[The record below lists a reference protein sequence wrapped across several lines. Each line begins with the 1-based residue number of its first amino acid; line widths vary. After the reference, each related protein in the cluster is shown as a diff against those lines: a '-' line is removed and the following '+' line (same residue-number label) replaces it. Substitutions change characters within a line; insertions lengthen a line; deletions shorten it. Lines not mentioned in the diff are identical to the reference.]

1 MAHRSHA
8 ASSFLMLV
16 LLGTALHEALAHGGG
31 LHRWTLN
38 KNVAKVVKTAAV
50 RTYLNT
56 QIATCSKW
64 TTLNYSAISPAS
76 YAMPY
81 FPPTLNMSVSGA
93 VDVYEYLSTNCTSSA
108 NTGLFPFLRF
118 SVWSKLKGKWTS
130 TPAPNGLTAF
140 AYGFQ
145 GSCSAPGNL
154 YRNNATL
161 QDNRFNLAWWG
172 KENVIGTGMNAS
184 DLYPGYMWGS
194 APQSWFTREPAAA
207 DALRSI
213 VIMAQSGPS
222 FCCNVDYTGFPAPKA
237 VLKQGVNCATAGP
250 AHYDR

>member
-1 MAHRSHA
+1 MHA
-8 ASSFLMLV
+8 
-16 LLGTALHEALAHGGG
+16 
-31 LHRWTLN
+31 
-38 KNVAKVVKTAAV
+38 VVKTAAV

-145 GSCSAPGNL
+145 GASCDWVHDKRVEEVEG
-154 YRNNATL
+154 
-161 QDNRFNLAWWG
+161 
-172 KENVIGTGMNAS
+172 EGTSPPLSRG
-184 DLYPGYMWGS
+184 
-194 APQSWFTREPAAA
+194 
-207 DALRSI
+207 
-213 VIMAQSGPS
+213 
-222 FCCNVDYTGFPAPKA
+222 
-237 VLKQGVNCATAGP
+237 
-250 AHYDR
+250 